1 MPPKARVRIKTIPVY
16 STRRETRSA
25 TKPQRDAALRK
36 IRRAAEKEARD
47 LKTRRERAA
56 ANRKPG
62 APGERNDG
70 SLHIAF
76 IPMGQGDCIVLCTPG
91 GRVILFDCGS
101 LGTEKADENLTD
113 AQADKVLVDRALDTL
128 KNRKFLGKVN
138 EIDILIL
145 THPDADHCNKLK
157 KVIPDD
163 CKIYKCYHSA
173 EFGEYTGGEASSF
186 LRKKMRDPAILK
198 VVKNHDPNHGV
209 NGQVTLGGKP
219 VKAATAT
226 EKVDRLDGKGERNEK
241 GEKVGQD
248 GILIV
253 DETNCKVS
261 ILAAGVKYDYATDHA
276 TDPNRASI
284 VTLVEAFG
292 EKLLLCGDATTSTEE
307 FLLNT
312 AWGRLKDLT
321 LVQAAHHGSVTTSS
335 SPKFVD
341 WVNPKIVVAS
351 AGKEIKKHHHPS
363 REVIQGYVDKL
374 EKEKRTDRLKAEHET
389 FIWELNKGGNRSPKS
404 IWSRRKVYTTGS
416 YGAVTLKYPE
426 S

>member
-1 MPPKARVRIKTIPVY
+1 MPPKSRARIKTIPVY

-47 LKTRRERAA
+47 LKRRREQAA
-56 ANRKPG
+56 ARRKPG

-76 IPMGQGDCIVLCTPG
+76 IQMGQGDCIVLCTPE
-91 GRVILFDCGS
+91 GRVILFDCGA
-101 LGTEKADENLTD
+101 LGTEKEDENLTD
-113 AQADKVLVDRALDTL
+113 AEADQALVDRALETL
-128 KNRKFLGKVN
+128 NNPKFLGKVK

-157 KVIPDD
+157 KVLPDG

-173 EFGEYTGGEASSF
+173 QFGEYTGGEASTF
-186 LRKKMRDPAILK
+186 LRKKVKDPAILR
-198 VVKNHDPNHGV
+198 VVKNHDPLNGV
-209 NGQVTLGGKP
+209 NGEVSLNGTS
-219 VKAATAT
+219 VKAATT
-226 EKVDRLDGKGERNEK
+226 KEKIDRLDGKGQKDGK
-241 GEKVGQD
+241 GDQD

-253 DETNCKVS
+253 DEKDCKVS
-261 ILAAGVKYDYATDHA
+261 ILAAGVTKDYAKDHS
-276 TDPNRASI
+276 TDPNRGSI

-292 EKLLLCGDATTSTEE
+292 EKLLLCGDATTSTEK

-312 AWGRLKDLT
+312 AKDRLKDVT
-321 LVQAAHHGSVTTSS
+321 VVQAAHHGSITTSS
-335 SPKFVD
+335 SPEFVD
-341 WVNPKIVVAS
+341 RVNPKIVVAS
-351 AGKEIKKHHHPS
+351 AGMQIPKHHHPS
-363 REVIQGYVDKL
+363 YEVIQGYVDKL
-374 EKEKRTDRLKAEHET
+374 EKEKRIDRLKDEHET
-389 FIWELNKGGNRSPKS
+389 FVWEPNKGGNYSHGS

-416 YGAVTLKYPE
+416 QGTVTLDYPE